1 MSLEADGVIAIY
13 EIETGKL
20 IAVYEGLDVHY
31 EVERLREVERKAL
44 EQSEYIQKHGL
55 TEWEMALKNAE
66 IARLRGALEAVE
78 WVQDTGNGDYYCP
91 WCDNNKLVGHHADCQ
106 RQTALDAAGGGK

>member
-55 TEWEMALKNAE
+55 TVWELALKNAE
-66 IARLRGALEAVE
+66 IARLRAASKTLVDESERVALSERKE
-78 WVQDTGNGDYYCP
+78 WRP
-91 WCDNNKLVGHHADCQ
+91 LVHLERAIEQ
-106 RQTALDAAGGGK
+106 AKTALDAAGGGK

>member
-55 TEWEMALKNAE
+55 TEWEMALKDTE
-66 IARLRGALEAVE
+66 IERLRAENARWEYWAEYGRWPE
-78 WVQDTGNGDYYCP
+78 
-91 WCDNNKLVGHHADCQ
+91 
-106 RQTALDAAGGGK
+106 DAAGGT